1 MDAKVSYFLLIVE
14 IISGISV
21 ILGTMSVVL
30 VWFKKIVEGQKCQLR
45 ADMLSTYYKN
55 REARSIRQYEAEN
68 FTLMYKAYK
77 ALKGNSFIDIIFNEV
92 TQWDIV
98 T

>member
-1 MDAKVSYFLLIVE
+1 MSYFLLIVE
-14 IISGISV
+14 IISG
-21 ILGTMSVVL
+21 LGVVL
-30 VWFKKIVEGQKCQLR
+30 GALSLMLTWFKRIVEGQKCQLR

-55 REARSIRQYEAEN
+55 REAKSIRQYEAEN

>member
-1 MDAKVSYFLLIVE
+1 MNCFLLIVE
-14 IISGISV
+14 VISGLGVVSGALSV
-21 ILGTMSVVL
+21 ILL
-30 VWFKKIVEGQKCQLR
+30 RFKRIVEGQKCQLR

-55 REARSIRQYEAEN
+55 REAKSIRQYEAEN

-77 ALKGNSFIDIIFNEV
+77 ALKGNSFIDIIYNEV
-92 TQWDIV
+92 TQWEIV

>member
-1 MDAKVSYFLLIVE
+1 MSYFLLIVE
-14 IISGISV
+14 VISGVGVVFGALSV
-21 ILGTMSVVL
+21 IML
-30 VWFKKIVEGQKCQLR
+30 WFKRIVEGQKCQLR

-55 REARSIRQYEAEN
+55 REAKSIRQYEAEN

-77 ALKGNSFIDIIFNEV
+77 ALKGNSFIDIIYNEV
-92 TQWDIV
+92 TQWEIV